1 MALASPSLAGRSLA
15 NPARAAFALPA
26 HESPS
31 EFARQIGSPRDDVG
45 WLITLSDLSLLLLC
59 FFIVLYVTDRRRA
72 QTEVAAPPAATAAE
86 VEPKA
91 EPEEAVPEVELPEAV
106 TISFAPGIADLRREV
121 FPVLQEVV
129 ATMESRPELK
139 LEIVGHTDD
148 RPIATREYPTNW
160 ELSAA
165 RASGVARHLIEK
177 GIDPVRLSVQGY
189 AAFRPV
195 LPNSDVEGRGAN
207 RRVEVRYYLGGEV
220 ETAER

>member
-1 MALASPSLAGRSLA
+1 MALASPSLAGRSPA
-15 NPARAAFALPA
+15 NPARAGFALPA
-26 HESPS
+26 EQSTS
-31 EFARQIGSPRDDVG
+31 DFARQTASSRDDAG

-72 QTEVAAPPAATAAE
+72 KTEAAAAPQTATAAE
-86 VEPKA
+86 VELKA

-121 FPVLQEVV
+121 FPVLQEV
-129 ATMESRPELK
+129 ASTMESRPELK

-165 RASGVARHLIEK
+165 RASVVARHLIEK

-195 LPNSDVEGRGAN
+195 LPNSDLEGRGAN
-207 RRVEVRYYLGGEV
+207 RRVELRYFAKMKDES
-220 ETAER
+220 